1 MSNQNLWATNYT
13 PNNGNVV
20 NGTTEFDLAILYG
33 SNDDAAAVAST
44 DILTGSNTGGNRLFF
59 TVTYMTD
66 A

>member
-1 MSNQNLWATNYT
+1 L
-13 PNNGNVV
+13 

-44 DILTGSNTGGNRLFF
+44 DITYWFCILEVTDYFS